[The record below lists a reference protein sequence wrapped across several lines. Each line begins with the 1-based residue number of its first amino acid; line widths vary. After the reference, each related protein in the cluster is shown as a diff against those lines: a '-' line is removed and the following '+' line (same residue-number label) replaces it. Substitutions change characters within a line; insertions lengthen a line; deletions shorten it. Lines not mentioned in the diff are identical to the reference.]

1 MKRGKKTLL
10 LLAALGVLVGAYYLT
25 KALTKEPEVADTKG
39 SYEIAAVTADTL
51 TEMSWKNGDDTITL
65 KKTDAGWAYAP
76 DETFP
81 LNQDKA
87 GEMADSLAALKGTR
101 ELTGDMK
108 LSDYGLETPAF
119 TVSVKTADAAYTYQM
134 GDKTTLTSEYY
145 VKLADKD
152 AIYTVSKSLSDIFS
166 ASLNDLAVMPSI
178 PAIGDATSLTIGE
191 AVNQTYDTAQGVWKR
206 AGTEEL
212 SATASVTDLID
223 KLKNLTFKS
232 IVSWKA
238 DAAALATYGL
248 DKPTEVVVASA
259 VTQADASVV
268 KAVFELEIG
277 SAGTDGVYARLKDS
291 DIVCLIDSSA
301 ASALTGAT
309 DDSLRDMTVLAVTF
323 DNMRAVTLTAG
334 GATAELSCTVTQTQ
348 STTADAQ
355 AADAAKTQETRT
367 YTLNG
372 AQTDADT
379 AATLYSALSALKGT
393 GIAVSRSGAETTVLT
408 AAVTDANGNT
418 QTITLNEYDADNYV
432 LDSACERRLLV
443 SADTVDSLARKIK
456 NIK

>member
-1 MKRGKKTLL
+1 MKRGKKMLL
-10 LLAALGVLVGAYYLT
+10 LLAALCVLVGAYYLT
-25 KALTKEPEVADTKG
+25 KALTKEPEVADTEG
-39 SYEIAAVTADTL
+39 SYEIAAVTTDTL

-65 KKTDAGWAYAP
+65 KKTDAGWSYAP

-87 GEMADSLAALKGTR
+87 AEMAEALAALKGTR

-119 TVSVKTADAAYTYQM
+119 TVSIKTSDADYTYQM
-134 GDKTTLTSEYY
+134 GDETTLTSEYY

-152 AIYTVSKSLSDIFS
+152 TIYTVSKSLSDIFS
-166 ASLNDLAVMPSI
+166 SSLNDLAVVPSI
-178 PAIGDATSLTIGE
+178 PTIGDATALTIGE
-191 AVNQTYDTAQGVWKR
+191 TVNQTYDAAQSVWKR

-212 SATASVTDLID
+212 SATASVTTLID
-223 KLKNLTFKS
+223 KLKNLTFTS
-232 IVSWKA
+232 LVTWKA
-238 DAAALATYGL
+238 DAEALATYGL
-248 DKPTEVVVASA
+248 DKPTEIT
-259 VTQADASVV
+259 VTSTITQDDASVV
-268 KAVFELEIG
+268 KALFELEIG
-277 SAGTDGVYARLKDS
+277 SAGTDGVYARLKGS
-291 DIVCLIDSSA
+291 SIVCLIDSST

-309 DDSLRDMTVLAVTF
+309 DDSLRDMTVLTTSF
-323 DNMRAVTLTAG
+323 DNMRTATMTAG
-334 GATAELSCTVTQTQ
+334 GATAELSCTVEQTQ
-348 STTADAQ
+348 STDADAQ
-355 AADAAKTQETRT
+355 STDAPTTQETRV

-379 AATLYSALSALKGT
+379 AKALYSVLTSLKGT
-393 GIAVSRSGAETTVLT
+393 GIAASRADAETTVLT
-408 AAVTDANGNT
+408 ASVTDANGNT

-443 SADTVDSLARKIK
+443 SADTVDSLTRKIK